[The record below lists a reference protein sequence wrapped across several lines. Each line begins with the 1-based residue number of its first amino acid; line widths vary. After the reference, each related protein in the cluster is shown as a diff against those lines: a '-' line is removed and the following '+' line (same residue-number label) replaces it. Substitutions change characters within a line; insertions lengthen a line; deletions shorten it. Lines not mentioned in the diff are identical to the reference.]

1 MAKKEFNSIE
11 EIVNNRN
18 SIQTH
23 KKKEKAKNLL
33 LIFMGHA
40 TCSL

>member
-18 SIQTH
+18 SIQT
-23 KKKEKAKNLL
+23 KKREGKKPSPYFLWGTQSVYYK
-33 LIFMGHA
+33 
-40 TCSL
+40 